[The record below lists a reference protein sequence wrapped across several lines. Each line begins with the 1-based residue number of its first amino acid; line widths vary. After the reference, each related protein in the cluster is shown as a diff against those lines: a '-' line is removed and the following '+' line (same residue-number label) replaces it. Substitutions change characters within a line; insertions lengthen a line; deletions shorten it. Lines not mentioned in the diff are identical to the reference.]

1 VSVSSVEMTLLLL
14 LVAILIGPMLA
25 ERVRVPGMLGLIFLG
40 MVFGP
45 FVLGWVRRGGLV
57 SDLGQVGI
65 LYLMFLAGLGFNL
78 RAFGADKK
86 SAIVFGLAS
95 FVVPFGLSVTVAST
109 LGYAPLAA
117 ALIGSMWASNTLVA
131 YPDVRAAGL
140 QDTRAVRDAVSAG
153 VVADLLSLLV
163 LAVTTTRVVIEVVE
177 EGETVAEASTVPLI
191 ITVPLLVGFALWLLP
206 RLGRWFFVRVGR
218 SRAQRFV
225 FALAGMALSATL
237 AVAAGVEGIIGAFL
251 AGLGL
256 NRLVPD
262 NSELMDRLD
271 FVGATLFVPAFLVSV
286 GLSIDPSAFFE
297 LDTVGLGILFTGFVV
312 VGKTGAALFASAI
325 SGYTRDEIGL
335 MSSLSFGQAASTLAI
350 AQVGLALGLFDQ
362 QVVNA
367 SVIAIVL
374 TALLTSY
381 GTRYF
386 LQRIPAPPVSSG
398 SVGARVLVDVRE
410 SWSRLDQLVRFSG
423 AVARGDDGIVV
434 PFTTPP
440 SGSKER
446 GRARIAEAE
455 QVAAAAG
462 HDTEGIVRISDEFA
476 DGALE
481 LVEEVDASLIVM
493 SWAGPKLGPD
503 RLMGSE
509 IDAVGQSC
517 PVPAAAVHLLRPWR
531 RVLLLVGDASVAWR
545 AEDARLA
552 ATIAG
557 RLRRRDGELLV
568 AGTGT
573 DVLGEVLGDPRYV
586 THLEPLGVRGLL
598 ERLQPDDLVIA
609 PAYAVNQ
616 IGPAERFR
624 LAVGLADANLAVIA
638 GASRLSVTPNAAPGR
653 MEQIIGPRSEHARP
667 EASARG

>member
-1 VSVSSVEMTLLLL
+1 MPVSSVEFTLLLL
-14 LVAILIGPMLA
+14 LAAILVGPMLA
-25 ERVRVPGMLGLIFLG
+25 DRVRVPGLLGLIFLG

-45 FVLGWVRRGGLV
+45 FVIGWLRRGGLV

-95 FVVPFGLSVTVAST
+95 FIVPFGLSVVGASA

-140 QDTRAVRDAVSAG
+140 QDTRAVRDAVSGG

-163 LAVTTTRVVIEVVE
+163 LAVATTNVVIEVVE
-177 EGETVAEASTVPLI
+177 EGEPVAEASTIPLI

-218 SRAQRFV
+218 SRSQRFV

-237 AVAAGVEGIIGAFL
+237 AVAAGLEGIIGAFL

-271 FVGATLFVPAFLVSV
+271 FVGATIFVPAFLVSV
-286 GLSIDPSAFFE
+286 GLSIDPSAFLE

-312 VGKTGAALFASAI
+312 VGKTGAALFAAAI
-325 SGYTRDEIGL
+325 SGYSRDEIGL

-350 AQVGLALGLFDQ
+350 AQVGLSLGLFDQ

-381 GTRYF
+381 GTRFF
-386 LQRIPAPPVSSG
+386 LRRAPAPPPPTGV
-398 SVGARVLVDVRE
+398 VGTRVLADVRE
-410 SWSRLDQLVRFSG
+410 SSSRLDLVVRFSG
-423 AVARGDDGIVV
+423 AIARGDDGIVV

-440 SGSKER
+440 PGAKAQ

-455 QVAAAAG
+455 AMAAAAG
-462 HDTEGIVRISDEFA
+462 HDTEGVVRISEAFA

-481 LVEEVDASLIVM
+481 LVEEVDASMVVI
-493 SWAGPKLGPD
+493 SWAGPRLGPD
-503 RLMGSE
+503 RLLGSE
-509 IDAVGQSC
+509 VDAVGQSC
-517 PVPAAAVHLLRPWR
+517 PVPAAAVHLVRPWR
-531 RVLLLVGDASVAWR
+531 RVLLLVGDATVAWR

-557 RLRRRDGELLV
+557 RLRRRE
-568 AGTGT
+568 
-573 DVLGEVLGDPRYV
+573 GEVVVSGRGTEELAGFLGDPRNV
-586 THLEPLGVRGLL
+586 IHLEPIGVRGLL
-598 ERLQPDDLVIA
+598 GRLQPDDLVVA

-616 IGPAERFR
+616 VGPAERFR
-624 LAVGLADANLAVIA
+624 LAMGLADANLAVVA
-638 GASRLSVTPNAAPGR
+638 GPSRLGVTPNAAPGR
-653 MEQIIGPRSEHARP
+653 MEQMVGPRA
-667 EASARG
+667 